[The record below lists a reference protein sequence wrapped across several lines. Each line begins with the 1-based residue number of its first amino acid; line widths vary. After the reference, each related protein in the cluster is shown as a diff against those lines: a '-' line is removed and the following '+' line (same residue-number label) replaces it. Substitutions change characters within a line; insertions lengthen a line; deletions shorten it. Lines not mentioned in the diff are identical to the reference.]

1 MKKLIFSSN
10 SISLITIIL
19 FSFLALLSLLQNGIP
34 LTHDGQDHLARIAN
48 FYASLSEGI
57 LVPRWAGNLNWGYG
71 HPVMMFLYPLPSYMA
86 SLFHFLGFDISNS
99 FKLVFAFSFIA
110 SAFSMYYWLRTFTGI
125 YPALLGSVLYIYL
138 PYRFVDMYVRGAI
151 GEHVAFI
158 FPPLI
163 CYFLVKSSLKGNL
176 WNFTGIIL
184 SSAGLILAHNA
195 ISIMFFPIII
205 FYGLLDYIKHKNLLV
220 AIKQIGSIGYGV
232 LLSAF
237 FWIPAFLEGKYTLR
251 DIVTGSDEYSHR
263 YIDLKS
269 LLYGDWNYGITGQFS
284 TQIGLVG
291 LAVLALGLFFLF
303 KKYSAHRKSLF
314 FWYAV
319 FVVSIFVMLPIS
331 KPIYEIFTILQKFQ
345 FPWRFLSVTVFSVS
359 VISAIVFSY
368 LSKNNQKI
376 IVPIFLAVL
385 LLISLPYMKAKG
397 YLEKEDTFYSGI
409 YSGTTD
415 TGESAPIWSVRFMEK
430 RPGRVAEFID
440 GYGRIFPQT
449 RKTTIHTY
457 EVQAT
462 TSSKI
467 LENTL
472 YFPGWNVYVDGKK
485 APIEFQDQN
494 HRGLITFPLSS
505 GNHKIDIIFKDTKVR
520 LIANLISTICLLLLI
535 LLFVPKFIKVFTK
548 KS

>member
-10 SISLITIIL
+10 SIPIITIVL
-19 FSFLALLSLLQNGIP
+19 FSFFALLAMFHNGIP

-57 LVPRWAGNLNWGYG
+57 VIPRWAGNLNWGYG

-86 SLFHFLGFDISNS
+86 SFFHFLGFDISNS

-110 SAFSMYYWLRTFTGI
+110 SSFAMYYWLRTFSGI
-125 YPALLGSVLYIYL
+125 YPALLGAIFYIYL

-151 GEHVAFI
+151 GEHVSFI

-163 CYFLVKSSLKGNL
+163 CYFFVKSNLKGNF
-176 WNFTGIIL
+176 WSFIGIVL

-205 FYGLLDYIKHKNLLV
+205 FYGLLSSLRHKDVML
-220 AIKQIGSIGYGV
+220 AGKQIASIGYGA

-237 FWIPAFLEGKYTLR
+237 FWVPAFLEGKYTLR
-251 DIVTGSDEYSHR
+251 DIVTGSEEYSHR
-263 YIDLKS
+263 FTNLKS

-291 LAVLALGLFFLF
+291 LTVLVIGLFFLF
-303 KKYSAHRKSLF
+303 KRHSAQRKSLI
-314 FWYAV
+314 FWYGV
-319 FVVSIFVMLPIS
+319 FVVSIFLMLPIS

-359 VISAIVFSY
+359 VISAITFSY
-368 LSKNNQKI
+368 FSKKNQKI
-376 IVPIFLAVL
+376 IVSIFLVT
-385 LLISLPYMKAKG
+385 LLIVSLPYMKAKG
-397 YLEKEDTFYSGI
+397 YLEKDDVFYSAT
-409 YSGTTD
+409 YNGTTD

-430 RPGRVAEFID
+430 RPKRVAEFID
-440 GYGRIFPQT
+440 GYGQISPKI

-457 EVQAT
+457 EIQSKT
-462 TSSKI
+462 NSKI

-485 APIEFQDQN
+485 VPIEFQDQN
-494 HRGLITFPLSS
+494 HRGLITFPLTS
-505 GNHKIDIIFKDTKVR
+505 GNHKIDIIFQDTKVR
-520 LIANLISTICLLLLI
+520 LVSNLISSVYFLLLM
-535 LLFVPKFIKVFTK
+535 LFSVLKLVKRSTK